1 MDTVSTASTPASAPT
16 SASTGAPTGAPTR
29 APARAP
35 ANTTTGAPTGVP
47 TRKPSVPLGAII
59 DALDT
64 ELRTRDVPDSSVALN
79 GLQVANNGQVTSIA
93 VAVDASL
100 ASIQAAASCGA
111 DLLIVHHGLFW
122 AGPQPIVGKNYERVH
137 TLIANNIAL
146 YSTHIPLDMHATLGN
161 NVLLA
166 EALALTPAAP
176 FARYKGV
183 DIGVRGTCD
192 EPTDVIVQRATAY
205 AAQYGGSV
213 RVSLPTGNR
222 RTKHWAI
229 CSGMGVSPESLL
241 EARLAGVDTLIVG
254 EGTHHSAVDSAEH
267 DVCVVYAGHY
277 ATETLGVQA
286 LGKWIE
292 QQLGIPWTFLL
303 LPTGL

>member
-1 MDTVSTASTPASAPT
+1 VNANSSANERTDTKSIALTAL
-16 SASTGAPTGAPTR
+16 
-29 APARAP
+29 
-35 ANTTTGAPTGVP
+35 V
-47 TRKPSVPLGAII
+47 
-59 DALDT
+59 DALDA
-64 ELRTRDVPDSSVALN
+64 ELRTREVPDSSVALN
-79 GLQVANNGQVTSIA
+79 GLQVANSGQVSSIA
-93 VAVDASL
+93 VGVDASL
-100 ASIQAAASCGA
+100 ASIQAAAKCGA
-111 DLLIVHHGLFW
+111 NLLIVHHGMFW
-122 AGPQPIVGKNYERVH
+122 AGAQPIVGKNYERVQA
-137 TLIANNIAL
+137 LIANDIAL
-146 YSTHIPLDMHATLGN
+146 YSTHIPLDMHPTLGN

-166 EALALTPAAP
+166 EALALKPSAP

-192 EPTDVIVQRATAY
+192 EPTDDIVQRASAY
-205 AAQYGGSV
+205 AAEYGGTV
-213 RVSLPTGNR
+213 RVSMPTGNR
-222 RTKHWAI
+222 RTQHWAI
-229 CSGMGVSPESLL
+229 CSGMGVSPEALL

-292 QQLGIPWTFLL
+292 ARFGIPWTFLL